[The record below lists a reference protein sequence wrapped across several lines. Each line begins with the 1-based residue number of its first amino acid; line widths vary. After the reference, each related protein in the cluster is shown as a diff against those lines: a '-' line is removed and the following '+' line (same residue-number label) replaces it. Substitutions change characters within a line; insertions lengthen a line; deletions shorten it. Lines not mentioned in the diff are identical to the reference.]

1 MGALE
6 KAEAKIQV
14 LEQQL
19 QQHQPES
26 RQERQQES
34 NDFLAGLMS
43 RVDATVASE
52 DREPVVAVYD
62 ELQGIIRA
70 VKHML
75 DSLALARKSDVLE
88 ALW

>member
-1 MGALE
+1 
-6 KAEAKIQV
+6 
-14 LEQQL
+14 
-19 QQHQPES
+19 
-26 RQERQQES
+26 
-34 NDFLAGLMS
+34 MS